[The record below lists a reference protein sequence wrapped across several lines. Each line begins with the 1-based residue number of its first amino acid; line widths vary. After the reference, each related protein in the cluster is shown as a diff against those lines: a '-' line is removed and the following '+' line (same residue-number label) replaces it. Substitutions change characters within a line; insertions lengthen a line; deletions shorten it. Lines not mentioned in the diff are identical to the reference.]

1 MKKYILIL
9 ILIFYTILSFSNDKT
24 FKLFIDKNQNL
35 WIYKNNKLIK
45 LNDKTVKIIKLKN
58 NKINYI
64 FENDKHIFFITKN
77 YKLFC
82 YINGKLKKI
91 RLNKKKIK
99 KIKSLKPIIKIKLN
113 NIELYFLSNNI
124 IEYKH
129 LPFYKKI
136 WFYILIIIIIT
147 IIFYL
152 LYKLRIKTIKQQ
164 QEIKKTLET
173 YQYQALNKQMNPHFI
188 FNSLN
193 SIQNYILQN
202 DKKNSNKYLIKFSQL
217 MRMVLNNTQSHIIT
231 IDKEI
236 KALILYLELEQIRF
250 KNRFNYE
257 INIDKNVDIYAYKIP
272 PLLLQPFVENA
283 IWHGLMNMPIEH
295 KGKIIININIKHN
308 FIIIEI
314 IDNGIGREKATE
326 IDKQKIKNSL
336 STKINKDRAT
346 LFNEIFNL
354 KIKIKY
360 VDLLDSKGKSKG
372 TKVIIKLDTNL
383 IK

>member
-99 KIKSLKPIIKIKLN
+99 KIKSLKHTIKIKLN

>member
-99 KIKSLKPIIKIKLN
+99 KIKSLKPTIKIKLN